1 MVSKMRKSD
10 FCLANLRKCR
20 EFEWTRGEFL
30 QIYDLKKR
38 CTKPTINNNRL
49 SQGNVLKIKL

>member
-1 MVSKMRKSD
+1 MLSIMRKSV

-30 QIYDLKKR
+30 QIYDLKE
-38 CTKPTINNNRL
+38 L
-49 SQGNVLKIKL
+49 DKISYER